1 MPHRLHAIDEEIA
14 TKRLYFMEIDVATTP
29 FKDTDLA
36 KYVTKRILELR
47 PKNQSDIAIEAG
59 FPNANF
65 VSMIKSGTSK
75 LALDRVPNFAK
86 ALDCDPAF
94 LMRMA
99 IEQTVGST
107 AGRALLEILGTPVTA
122 NERLWLEE
130 IRDASGNSDPRPTAR
145 ARSAI
150 RGVFG
155 K

>member
-1 MPHRLHAIDEEIA
+1 
-14 TKRLYFMEIDVATTP
+14 MEIVVATTP
-29 FKDTDLA
+29 YKDTDLA
-36 KYVTKRILELR
+36 RYVAKRILELR
-47 PKNQSDIAIEAG
+47 PKNQSDIAVEAG
-59 FPNANF
+59 FSNANF

-86 ALDCDPAF
+86 ALECDPAF

-130 IRDASGNSDPRPTAR
+130 IRDASGSSDPRPTSRAR
-145 ARSAI
+145 AAI

>member
-1 MPHRLHAIDEEIA
+1 
-14 TKRLYFMEIDVATTP
+14 MEIYVATTP
-29 FKDTDLA
+29 YKDTDLA
-36 KYVTKRILELR
+36 KYIALRILELR
-47 PKNQSDIAIEAG
+47 PKNQADIAAEAG

-75 LALDRVPNFAK
+75 LALDRVPSFAK
-86 ALDCDPAF
+86 ALECDPAF
-94 LMRMA
+94 LMRLA
-99 IEQTVGST
+99 LEQSVGST
-107 AGRALLEILGTPVTA
+107 AAKALVDILGTPTTA

-130 IRDASGNSDPRPTAR
+130 IRNASDNSDPRPTSR

>member
-1 MPHRLHAIDEEIA
+1 
-14 TKRLYFMEIDVATTP
+14 MEIYVATTP
-29 FKDTDLA
+29 YKDTDLA
-36 KYVTKRILELR
+36 KYVALRILELR
-47 PKNQSDIAIEAG
+47 PKNQAEIAAEAG

-75 LALDRVPNFAK
+75 LALDRVPSFAK
-86 ALDCDPAF
+86 VLECDPAF
-94 LMRMA
+94 LMRLA
-99 IEQTVGST
+99 LEQSVGST
-107 AGRALLEILGTPVTA
+107 AAKALVDILGTPTTA

-130 IRDASGNSDPRPTAR
+130 IRSASDNSDPRPTSR